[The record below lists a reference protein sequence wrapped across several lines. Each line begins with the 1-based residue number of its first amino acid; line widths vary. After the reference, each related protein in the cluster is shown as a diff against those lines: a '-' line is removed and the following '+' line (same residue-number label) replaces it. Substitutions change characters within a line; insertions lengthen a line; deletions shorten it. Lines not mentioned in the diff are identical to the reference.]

1 MTKQEDVET
10 VNKIVD
16 LLNKIKVGKYK
27 YNDLM
32 NFLTNEYNKASDAN
46 NGYIM
51 HYTKGLL
58 DSFGTKN
65 AEAWYFHV
73 EQEIERRKNEEL
85 QKAA

>member
-16 LLNKIKVGKYK
+16 VLNKIKVGKYK

-32 NFLTNEYNKASDAN
+32 NLLTNEYNKASDAD
-46 NGYIM
+46 NGQM
-51 HYTKGLL
+51 MRYTKNLL
-58 DSFGTKN
+58 DSFGTRN

-73 EQEIERRKNEEL
+73 EQEIERKKNEAK
-85 QKAA
+85 Q